1 MMPVMAKEHG
11 RNDNNDHAHD
21 EHNISTMKENIVT
34 SVYSYLFLNTNNRY

>member
-21 EHNISTMKENIVT
+21 EHSISTKKENIVT
-34 SVYSYLFLNTNNRY
+34 AVYSYLFLNTNNRY